1 MAEKIIK
8 DFAGIQLIPRQKF
21 SSEIGSF
28 SVTYES
34 KVTVSNLFY
43 QDSVSILENCNTLK
57 GLHFQ
62 SGKYAQAKLVTVL
75 QGGLIDY
82 FVDLRKS
89 SSTYL
94 DYGFVTLDDQN
105 NNMLFLPTGFAHGY
119 ITIKQKTI
127 ISYKL
132 DSPYSPENEITLLW
146 NDPTINIKWPT
157 LNQLRIS
164 KKDLEGLT
172 LPEIEKYL

>member
-1 MAEKIIK
+1 
-8 DFAGIQLIPRQKF
+8 
-21 SSEIGSF
+21 
-28 SVTYES
+28 
-34 KVTVSNLFY
+34 
-43 QDSVSILENCNTLK
+43 
-57 GLHFQ
+57 
-62 SGKYAQAKLVTVL
+62 
-75 QGGLIDY
+75 
-82 FVDLRKS
+82 
-89 SSTYL
+89 
-94 DYGFVTLDDQN
+94 
-105 NNMLFLPTGFAHGY
+105 MLFLPIGFAHGY

-157 LNQLRIS
+157 LNQLHIS